1 MSVIQDTSEYIQII
15 KRIYPIG
22 SIIFTSQPLGN
33 KTEWTDIPD
42 NGELTV
48 EWEGMIW
55 RLIVDNRPPAMY
67 TSFNTNVFTVR
78 NCFVKYTRESNQ
90 DPWTARIFYDAYP
103 EEYPPPSSNIVPFT
117 GANTHRLITDEMPYH
132 THAQIARGVNSGASS
147 ETQWGNYPISIAQDK
162 KSNYNVSELSN
173 GYAGGLNGT
182 TQPHNN
188 KEEGYNCFF
197 YERIQ

>member
-117 GANTHRLITDEMPYH
+117 GANTHRLITDEMPSHRHGVWLYNDGSTSYH
-132 THAQIARGVNSGASS
+132 SQTQPRVSYAYYNQNYSTVNFGGADP
-147 ETQWGNYPISIAQDK
+147 T
-162 KSNYNVSELSN
+162 
-173 GYAGGLNGT
+173 GGD
-182 TQPHNN
+182 QPHNN
-188 KEEGYNCFF
+188 KVHC
-197 YERIQ
+197 

>member
-117 GANTHRLITDEMPYH
+117 GANTHRLTTEEMPYH
-132 THAQIARGVNSGASS
+132 NHGIVNNAGGSS
-147 ETQWGNYPISIAQDK
+147 SQTGYWFTWTYGQNTP
-162 KSNYNVSELSN
+162 
-173 GYAGGLNGT
+173 YAGMGTEFTGGQNGV
-182 TQPHNN
+182 TQSHNN